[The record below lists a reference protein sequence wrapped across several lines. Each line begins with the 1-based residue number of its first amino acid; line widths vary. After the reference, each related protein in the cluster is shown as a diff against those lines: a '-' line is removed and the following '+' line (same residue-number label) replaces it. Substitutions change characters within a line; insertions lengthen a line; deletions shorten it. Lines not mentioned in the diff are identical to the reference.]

1 MGPVGGSGTRLG
13 EVILGKAVTLRETR
27 AVYAVT
33 LDEALLRE
41 APFTI
46 ERDGEPVAAVVP
58 IDEYRAFVAW
68 RARRRSQPAPRVEE
82 IPMQNQALA
91 ALEKERAAFVR
102 LKNQLLRTHR
112 GKFVAILNGEVV
124 DVDEDDRIL
133 TRRVYAEYGYVPIY
147 IDRVV
152 EKPPVR
158 RILSPKKVV
167 G

>member
-1 MGPVGGSGTRLG
+1 M
-13 EVILGKAVTLRETR
+13 GKAVMLRETR
-27 AVYAVT
+27 A
-33 LDEALLRE
+33 
-41 APFTI
+41 
-46 ERDGEPVAAVVP
+46 
-58 IDEYRAFVAW
+58 
-68 RARRRSQPAPRVEE
+68 
-82 IPMQNQALA
+82 QNQALA

-167 G
+167 DW

>member
-1 MGPVGGSGTRLG
+1 
-13 EVILGKAVTLRETR
+13 
-27 AVYAVT
+27 
-33 LDEALLRE
+33 
-41 APFTI
+41 
-46 ERDGEPVAAVVP
+46 
-58 IDEYRAFVAW
+58 
-68 RARRRSQPAPRVEE
+68 
-82 IPMQNQALA
+82 MQNQALA

-102 LKNQLLRTHR
+102 LKDQLLRTHR

-167 G
+167 DW

>member
-1 MGPVGGSGTRLG
+1 
-13 EVILGKAVTLRETR
+13 
-27 AVYAVT
+27 
-33 LDEALLRE
+33 
-41 APFTI
+41 
-46 ERDGEPVAAVVP
+46 
-58 IDEYRAFVAW
+58 
-68 RARRRSQPAPRVEE
+68 
-82 IPMQNQALA
+82 MQNQALA

-152 EKPPVR
+152 EEPPVR

-167 G
+167 DW